1 MKYVVLFEEK
11 AFIRSRLQRLSSLAH
26 IEIHEVD
33 SYAQMVS
40 FVEDGKVNIDMI
52 MMDINFDDVELVEQ
66 FRVFREK
73 FSQIPLVVFTST
85 SSRKA
90 FVMAMKWGAQDF
102 ILKSMADATLISR
115 LQKNLAIVE
124 EDNEGVSVS
133 TNNSLHMNVERYLS
147 GEIQKAQKANYA
159 FTMCFNTVFK
169 VDGEDNRHPFNLN
182 QTMLDKIQNEY
193 WDTDVLMPLGLNYYV
208 SFFPFC
214 DTAGRDVLEEKIQ
227 NNFQKLKDKTPEF
240 EGTILVNE
248 FVTFPDDGINK
259 EDMLNKLI
267 EACDKDK

>member
-11 AFIRSRLQRLSSLAH
+11 AFIRSRLQRLSSLAY
-26 IEIHEVD
+26 IELYEVAN
-33 SYAQMVS
+33 YHQMVS
-40 FVEDGKVNIDMI
+40 FVEEGKVSIDMI

-66 FRVFREK
+66 FREFREK
-73 FSQIPLVVFTST
+73 FSDIPLVVFTST

-90 FVMAMKWGAQDF
+90 FVMAMKWGAKDF
-102 ILKSMADATLISR
+102 ILKSMADANLIAR
-115 LQKNLAIVE
+115 LKRNLDIVE
-124 EDNEGVSVS
+124 DDIDIDELVVSG
-133 TNNSLHMNVERYLS
+133 NSLSMNVERYLS

-169 VDGEDNRHPFNLN
+169 VVGDKKEPFNISKS
-182 QTMLDKIQNEY
+182 MLSKIQYEY

-214 DTAGRDVLEEKIQ
+214 DVAGRDVLEQKIQ
-227 NNFQKLKDKTPEF
+227 NNFEKLKDKNLEF
-240 EGTILVNE
+240 KDTILVNE

-259 EDMLNKLI
+259 EDMLNRLI
-267 EACDKDK
+267 EACDKEK

>member
-33 SYAQMVS
+33 NYNQMVS
-40 FVEDGKVNIDMI
+40 FVEEGRVNIDMI

-66 FRVFREK
+66 FREFREK
-73 FSQIPLVVFTST
+73 FSDIPLVVFTST

-102 ILKSMADATLISR
+102 ILKSMADATLIGR
-115 LQKNLAIVE
+115 LQRNLSIVE
-124 EDNEGVSVS
+124 NENDGSVENVI
-133 TNNSLHMNVERYLS
+133 THSLNMNVERYLS

-169 VDGEDNRHPFNLN
+169 LVADKREPCNLN
-182 QTMLDKIQNEY
+182 DHMLDKIQSEY

-214 DTAGRDVLEEKIQ
+214 DVSGRDVLEQKIQ
-227 NNFQKLKDKTPEF
+227 SNFEKLKNQNAEF
-240 EGTILVNE
+240 ENTILVNE

-259 EDMLNKLI
+259 EDMLNQLI
-267 EACDKDK
+267 EACAK